1 MYLQINEFSEMSNRL
16 FDFNT
21 HNSDKILYP
30 LKIHEEINLPLSLLM
45 SIASKSV

>member
-16 FDFNT
+16 FDF
-21 HNSDKILYP
+21 KILYP